1 MQAFFSRKVPSFH
14 ARGKKRAP
22 FGVLVRRGGQD
33 ARGPIVPVHPV
44 LAADTRGEVTLFN
57 PFPWF
62 DRAAGFPSSRPQ
74 DANAGARRV
83 CQGWPHFC
91 GHPGGRPGL
100 GLDTPEHDGT
110 LNRSG
115 PDGCTSFLLLPFTG
129 SIGSAG
135 CIVLYVVELSSPHHG
150 LQEHRRRNVRH
161 GIEPVAKR
169 IARSPRPVPA
179 GTTFRREGS
188 EWA

>member
-1 MQAFFSRKVPSFH
+1 MQVFFLWKGPSFY
-14 ARGKKRAP
+14 ARALQRA
-22 FGVLVRRGGQD
+22 RSSWAQD

>member
-22 FGVLVRRGGQD
+22 FGVLVRHGAQD
-33 ARGPIVPVHPV
+33 ARGPMFIQCWRRTQGARSHCSIHFPGSTAPQAFPHPDRRMPTPARAGCV
-44 LAADTRGEVTLFN
+44 KAGRTFAAT
-57 PFPWF
+57 P
-62 DRAAGFPSSRPQ
+62 AAGRGSALTHPSTMARSIDRGLT
-74 DANAGARRV
+74 DA
-83 CQGWPHFC
+83 
-91 GHPGGRPGL
+91 
-100 GLDTPEHDGT
+100 
-110 LNRSG
+110 
-115 PDGCTSFLLLPFTG
+115 LPFFSCRSRG